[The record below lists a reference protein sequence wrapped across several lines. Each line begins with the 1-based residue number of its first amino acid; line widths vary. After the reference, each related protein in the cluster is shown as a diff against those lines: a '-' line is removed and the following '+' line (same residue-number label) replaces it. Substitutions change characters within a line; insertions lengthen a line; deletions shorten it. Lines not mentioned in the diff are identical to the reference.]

1 MKMTQTRPVI
11 ILALAGMA
19 LTAAALAVQ
28 EQAKPVKEEYSGNV
42 MLVAAG
48 PATGGSGRLSVT
60 IERWSTDEEK
70 AQLKRALAEGGS
82 EGLLKALRKTTVG
95 YVRTTQSLRYPLN
108 FASSFQTEK
117 GRTIRLVTERPILW
131 AEMAGMTARSRDYEF
146 GWIEFT
152 MNEKGKGEGFIIPTA
167 KVFLNKDGQLEVES
181 LGVGPQ
187 KLFNVKKD

>member
-1 MKMTQTRPVI
+1 VI

-19 LTAAALAVQ
+19 LTVAALAVQ

-42 MLVAAG
+42 VLVAAG

-70 AQLKRALAEGGS
+70 ALLKKALAEGGS

-95 YVRTTQSLRYPLN
+95 YVRTVRSLRFPLN
-108 FASSFQTEK
+108 FAASFMSEK
-117 GRTIRLVTERPILW
+117 GRTIRLVTERPIQF
-131 AEMAGMTARSRDYEF
+131 AEQMAGTPRSRDYEF

-152 MNEKGKGEGFIIPTA
+152 MNEKGKGEGFVIPTA
-167 KVFLNKDGQLEVES
+167 KVSLNKDGQLEVES
-181 LGVGPQ
+181 LGLGPQ

>member
-1 MKMTQTRPVI
+1 MV
-11 ILALAGMA
+11 LAAVA
-19 LTAAALAVQ
+19 WAAQ
-28 EQAKPVKEEYSGNV
+28 EQAKPVKEQYSGNV
-42 MLVAAG
+42 VLVAAG

-70 AQLKRALAEGGS
+70 ALLKKALAEDGP

-131 AEMAGMTARSRDYEF
+131 AESVGMTARSRDYEF

-152 MNEKGKGEGFIIPTA
+152 MNEKGKGEGFVIPTA
-167 KVFLNKDGQLEVES
+167 KVSLNKDGQLEVES
-181 LGVGPQ
+181 LGIGPQ